1 MTSPDAIDIAALP
14 ADFADWA
21 ALLDLINA
29 AFAYMDGVIDPPS
42 SAKTLTP
49 DGLQHKAQKEVCLIA
64 RCGGRLVGCAFADC
78 RDNCLYIGKLA
89 VSRGN
94 QRSGIGRRLVH
105 AAEALARSQG
115 LDALEL
121 QTRVELTGKPGR
133 VPRVSAFI
141 ETERTA
147 PFTLGMV
154 RPTSPHHAETSY
166 DPRRSPQPKNV
177 GSPPAS
183 TAKALRWRCAS
194 SPTPRSLL
202 GRAAAHPDRRPTHID
217 GALYHGDSGT
227 LFAEKTGG
235 R

>member
-121 QTRVELTGKPGR
+121 QTRIELTENQAAFRRLG
-133 VPRVSAFI
+133 FI
-141 ETERTA
+141 ETNRTIH
-147 PFTLGMV
+147 PGYL
-154 RPTSPHHAETSY
+154 RPTSVIM
-166 DPRRSPQPKNV
+166 RK
-177 GSPPAS
+177 
-183 TAKALRWRCAS
+183 
-194 SPTPRSLL
+194 LL
-202 GRAAAHPDRRPTHID
+202 
-217 GALYHGDSGT
+217 
-227 LFAEKTGG
+227 
-235 R
+235 